1 MADSFSII
9 VHGFNEAI
17 VDSEV
22 KVSKDSLFM
31 SSEHPSEISQGF
43 DSAVSSPPEPAF
55 QILGCPSSTLVVPEF
70 SEQLFEQVSFDNSQ
84 IHLEQLCQRKLLL
97 VCEVPRVLQPDVAC
111 TFEDFVVYLGQGF
124 GFHFS
129 DLIDCLHQMTNDMK
143 LVEDNYCFAA
153 ILLDDIDIVL
163 PHIAAHTFNG
173 GSALCAPPL
182 KESTQRIFVPMGASP
197 DESFLF
203 QIVNLSMVDMAFLSA
218 NLIDA
223 YQPDI
228 PVVFPLPAVS
238 DSCIHRAS
246 DCVPRDIEKHGH
258 LIPREQSGPEG
269 KHGDEGE
276 TDGLFAHAPGNTFH
290 LDSVFRTSD
299 SPGMV
304 VEKDSDT
311 PKGDVSPTPFSE
323 LILSMRPLA
332 ADAAGQLPSSLDIQ
346 LDPQLVVD
354 ETGRNNTMV
363 LDSESETYDTG
374 YEHESSLRYLGFG
387 YHLLNNGFDSC
398 FLVLM
403 ARS

>member
-1 MADSFSII
+1 
-9 VHGFNEAI
+9 
-17 VDSEV
+17 
-22 KVSKDSLFM
+22 
-31 SSEHPSEISQGF
+31 
-43 DSAVSSPPEPAF
+43 
-55 QILGCPSSTLVVPEF
+55 
-70 SEQLFEQVSFDNSQ
+70 
-84 IHLEQLCQRKLLL
+84 
-97 VCEVPRVLQPDVAC
+97 
-111 TFEDFVVYLGQGF
+111 
-124 GFHFS
+124 
-129 DLIDCLHQMTNDMK
+129 
-143 LVEDNYCFAA
+143 
-153 ILLDDIDIVL
+153 
-163 PHIAAHTFNG
+163 
-173 GSALCAPPL
+173 
-182 KESTQRIFVPMGASP
+182 MGASP
-197 DESFLF
+197 DESFPF
-203 QIVNLSMVDMAFLSA
+203 QIVNLGMVDMAFLSA

-311 PKGDVSPTPFSE
+311 PQGDVSPTPLSE
-323 LILSMRPLA
+323 LILSTRPLA
-332 ADAAGQLPSSLDIQ
+332 ADAARQLPSSLDIQ
-346 LDPQLVVD
+346 LDPQVVVD

-387 YHLLNNGFDSC
+387 LHLLNNGFDSC
-398 FLVLM
+398 FLL
-403 ARS
+403 